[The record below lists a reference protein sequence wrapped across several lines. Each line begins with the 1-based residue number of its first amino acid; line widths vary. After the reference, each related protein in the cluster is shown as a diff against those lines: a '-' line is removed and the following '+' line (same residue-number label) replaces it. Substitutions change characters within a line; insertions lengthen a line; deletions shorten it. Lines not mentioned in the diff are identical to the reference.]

1 MDWQV
6 KFPIGS
12 FLHFKSLS
20 KKDIMTI
27 IGVLLIKVLI
37 LNKHKTFGWWITST
51 LRKTDLSKQPFS
63 KLIQD
68 ISAELGLI

>member
-1 MDWQV
+1 
-6 KFPIGS
+6 
-12 FLHFKSLS
+12 
-20 KKDIMTI
+20 MTI

-63 KLIQD
+63 KLIRD
-68 ISAELGLI
+68 ISEELGLI